1 MATLTQVEDA
11 LAAILALSGRV
22 VVQGRIGE
30 DGAPASPYVMWRLD
44 ALELPDFT
52 ETQNASGDQVIIATN
67 TPLEFVINWVGGSA
81 MADAALFGLSLRQSQ
96 RLFDLWRLCGLSG
109 VGRMQDLT
117 AVETGTFRQ
126 RVETRLS
133 LFTAVELTA
142 PLELIET
149 SVIRVREAAKGY
161 DETFNVEAQ
170 GECQ

>member
-1 MATLTQVEDA
+1 MQRLIDVENA
-11 LAAILALSGRV
+11 LAAILGANGRV

-30 DGAPASPYVMWRLD
+30 GGAPATPYIMWRLD
-44 ALELPDFT
+44 TLELPDFT
-52 ETQNASGDQVIIATN
+52 VTNIDGTDQMIIANN
-67 TPLEFVINWVGGSA
+67 TPLEFVLDWVGGTA

-109 VGRMQDLT
+109 IGRLQDLS

-126 RVETRLS
+126 RVQTRLS

-149 SVIRVREAAKGY
+149 SVIQVREAAKGY
-161 DETFNVEAQ
+161 DETFNVTAQ